1 MKAGFRIA
9 TTAFC
14 AVLTSLA
21 FAGLSPQ
28 NVAVVVNG
36 DSWASLTIAN
46 EYSRVRK
53 IPASNF
59 IVLKGLTSFEITDA
73 ERFRTEILRPVFA
86 ELKSRGILNQIDC
99 ISYSVDIPYAVQVSG
114 DMAGKNFPQIITPTA
129 STNGLTYLHQLVDQK
144 DTEYLSLTV
153 NRYNRRLLPL
163 PKGAKLNAQELENYA
178 KGVKLYDQKKYPE
191 AIALIAPL
199 LSTDRADPNI
209 AYNLACCYSLAGK
222 QEDAI
227 AALRKAVDAGWR
239 NYGQTA
245 SDPDLKPLA
254 SREDFQAILRLLKL
268 ARVQLQPGTSF
279 RSRTMWDESGAPSTS
294 GPQYMLSTMLG
305 VTLGRGNSVREVIT
319 SFERSKSADATS
331 TKGTIYYPKNGDVR
345 STTREWGFVPA
356 SNELKQLGVNA
367 IVEDG
372 ILPKDRQDVAGGM
385 IGIADFDWTKSG
397 SKMLP
402 GAIVE
407 HLTSLGG
414 IITER
419 GGQTPCTDFIRAGAA
434 GSSGTVTEPYALQE
448 KFPNPFMHVQY
459 AKGLT
464 LAESFYQSLWGPY
477 QLLVIG
483 DPLCRPWGKPL
494 NISVASSAKGA
505 AVKGRITIMPS
516 CDRKDDVD
524 HYELYVDGKYVTE
537 GPIGRTLP
545 FESTT
550 VGDGSHM
557 LAIVAVEKGDTQAK
571 TTALLPIQ
579 VANKTAKVVTSMTNL
594 PVAYGSL
601 TTIKASCKGASSIKL
616 LHLNRT
622 VGEINGADGEVKLD
636 TTLVGVGPVV
646 LQAVATVGGQQV
658 LGSPFTFTVT
668 PGASV
673 APVPAKAGMVPGLN
687 LSMPGKP
694 SANIKDTMD
703 VSFIGKLTGGNNQ
716 AFALVGYFTVTEQ
729 DLFQVQIRTNTKAHV
744 EVSGKEIIYA
754 DTDKQRFAPILLE
767 PGVHRLKIS
776 GSAPNGAFMD
786 IRIGNRG
793 CLKPEQSKFSSIN
806 E

>member
-9 TTAFC
+9 ASAFC
-14 AVLTSLA
+14 AVLSSLA

-36 DSWASLTIAN
+36 DSWASLNIAN
-46 EYSRVRK
+46 EYARIRK
-53 IPASNF
+53 IPPTNF
-59 IVLKGLTSFEITDA
+59 VVLKGLSSFEITDA
-73 ERFRTEILRPVFA
+73 DRFRSEILGPVFA
-86 ELKSRGILNQIDC
+86 ELKSRGLLNQIDC

-114 DMAGKNFPQIITPTA
+114 DMAGKTFPQIITPTA
-129 STNGLTYLHQLVDQK
+129 STNGLTFLHQLVEQK

-153 NRYNRRLLPL
+153 NRYNRRLLPI
-163 PKGAKLNAQELENYA
+163 PKGTKLNAQEAENYA
-178 KGVKLYDQKKYPE
+178 KGMKLYDQKKYPE

-199 LSTDRADPNI
+199 LTVERADPNI
-209 AYNLACCYSLAGK
+209 AYNLACCLSLSNK
-222 QEDAI
+222 PDEAI
-227 AALRKAVDAGWR
+227 QALRKAVDAGWR
-239 NYGQTA
+239 NYGQTS
-245 SDPDLKPLA
+245 SDPDLKSLVA
-254 SREDFQAILRLLKL
+254 REDFQAILRLLKL
-268 ARVQLQPGTSF
+268 AKVQLQPGVSF
-279 RSRTMWDESGAPSTS
+279 SSKTKWDEAGAPSTS

-305 VTLGRGNSVREVIT
+305 VTLGRGNSVREVIA
-319 SFERSKSADATS
+319 SIERSRLADGTS
-331 TKGTIYYPKNGDVR
+331 PKGTIYYPKNGDVR
-345 STTREWGFVPA
+345 STTREWGFIPA

-372 ILPKDRQDVAGGM
+372 ILPKDRPDVAGGM

-414 IITER
+414 IISER
-419 GGQTPCTDFIRAGAA
+419 GGQTPCTDFIRSGAA

-459 AKGLT
+459 AKGWT

-483 DPLCRPWGKPL
+483 DPLCRPWGRPL

-505 AVKGRITIMPS
+505 SVKGRITIMPS

-557 LAIVAVEKGDTQAK
+557 LAIVAVEKGDAQTK
-571 TTALLPIQ
+571 TMALLPVQ
-579 VANKTAKVVTSMTNL
+579 VANKTAKITSSITNL
-594 PVAYGSL
+594 PVAFGA
-601 TTIKASCKGASSIKL
+601 TTTVKLSCKGASGIKL
-616 LHLNRT
+616 LHLNRF
-622 VGEINGADGEVKLD
+622 VGEVLGSDGEVKLD
-636 TTLVGVGPVV
+636 TNLVGVGPVS
-646 LQAVATVGGQQV
+646 LQPIATVNGQSV
-658 LGSPFTFTVT
+658 YGSPIALNVT
-668 PGASV
+668 PGSSV
-673 APVPAKAGMVPGLN
+673 APVPTKAGLQPGLN
-687 LSMPGKP
+687 LSMPGKA
-694 SANIKDTMD
+694 SVNVKDTID
-703 VSFIGKLTGGNNQ
+703 ASFIGKLTGGNNQ
-716 AFALVGYFTVTEQ
+716 AFSLVGYFTVTEQ

-744 EVSGKEIIYA
+744 EVSGRELIYA
-754 DTDKQRFAPILLE
+754 DTDKQRFAPVLLE
-767 PGVHRLKIS
+767 PGLHRLKIS
-776 GSAPNGAFMD
+776 GSAPNGAYMD
-786 IRIGNRG
+786 IRIGSRG
-793 CLKPEQSKFSSIN
+793 CFRPEQSKFSSVN